1 MIIGSY
7 KGTAAMGSI
16 GVKRL
21 QGYYRVLYV
30 LTRMV
35 LQARNVQS
43 RAQQTEALQ
52 LKKQARELWNL
63 RPHRRYK
70 QWQLH
75 IQLQVSGF
83 RVEGL
88 YTETHLSPKP
98 LPQSRRS
105 PLSFE
110 ALL

>member
-52 LKKQARELWNL
+52 L
-63 RPHRRYK
+63 
-70 QWQLH
+70 
-75 IQLQVSGF
+75 
-83 RVEGL
+83 
-88 YTETHLSPKP
+88 PKP
-98 LPQSRRS
+98 S
-105 PLSFE
+105 PR
-110 ALL
+110 ALESSPSSKI

>member
-52 LKKQARELWNL
+52 LKNKPESFGIFALIEDINNGSSISSCRFQGLGLRDSIL
-63 RPHRRYK
+63 RP
-70 QWQLH
+70 
-75 IQLQVSGF
+75 
-83 RVEGL
+83 
-88 YTETHLSPKP
+88 T
-98 LPQSRRS
+98 
-105 PLSFE
+105 
-110 ALL
+110 

>member
-30 LTRMV
+30 LTRI

-52 LKKQARELWNL
+52 LPKPSPRAWNL

-75 IQLQVSGF
+75 IRLQVSGF
-83 RVEGL
+83 RVEDSIL
-88 YTETHLSPKP
+88 RPT
-98 LPQSRRS
+98 
-105 PLSFE
+105 
-110 ALL
+110 